1 MPKALVLF
9 SGGLDSML
17 AVKVLQTQGIEV
29 DGVCFVSNFFGS
41 EKAEK
46 AADSINLNLKIID
59 IGSEILEI
67 VKNPPS
73 GYGKNLNP
81 CIDCHAFMIKKADE
95 IMKAEKYDFIA
106 TGEVLGQRPFS
117 QTEDA
122 LKRVERL
129 SDVEVLR
136 PLSAKLL
143 AETKIEK
150 DGLVNRGRL
159 LNISGRSR
167 DRQVEL
173 VEKYDLK
180 NYATP
185 AGGCL
190 LTDPEFAQR
199 LMKMMDYWLDFN
211 HTDVELLKN
220 GRVFW
225 FNSEIAKKVLVVI
238 GRKHEENE
246 KLKKLAQEK
255 DILLEIE
262 KIMGPTALIRF
273 KSSEFKVDDKQNKI
287 FIPKE
292 LKMSELHMDA
302 DKDEKEIL
310 NIAAILTG
318 YYSTK
323 ARGKEVK
330 IKIK

>member
-1 MPKALVLF
+1 MSKVLVLF

-29 DGVCFVSNFFGS
+29 DGVCFVSNFFDS

-46 AADSINLNLKIID
+46 AADSIGLKLKIVD
-59 IGSEILEI
+59 IGGEILEI

-81 CIDCHAFMIKKADE
+81 CIDCHAFMIKKASA

-117 QTEDA
+117 QTADA
-122 LKRVERL
+122 LKRVEKL
-129 SDVEVLR
+129 AGAEVLR

-167 DRQVEL
+167 DRQAEL
-173 VEKYDLK
+173 VEKYNLK
-180 NYATP
+180 GYATP

-199 LMKMMDYWLDFN
+199 LMKMMNYWPNFSHN
-211 HTDVELLKN
+211 DVELLKN

-225 FNSEIAKKVLVVI
+225 LNLKTAEKVLVVI

-246 KLKKLAQEK
+246 KLKKLAQKK
-255 DILLEIE
+255 DVLLEIE
-262 KIMGPTALIRF
+262 KIMGPTTLILFRG
-273 KSSEFKVDDKQNKI
+273 SEFKVDDKQNKN

-292 LKMSELHMDA
+292 LKMSELHMDT